1 MKTSVKSVLTENFSY
16 KLVSLFIAL
25 ILWLTILGRRDF
37 SLTKNIDV
45 ELIPAAGAVVTLQ
58 SAESIKV
65 KVSGPRAALK
75 KFMESGMSQL
85 VSIDISK
92 RGEGDVDVEIPL
104 KQIDV
109 PFGVKVI
116 SIKPTTIRAHVTHKG
131 E

>member
-1 MKTSVKSVLTENFSY
+1 MKTTWKTAFTENFSY

-37 SLTKNIDV
+37 SLTKNIEV
-45 ELIPAAGAVVTLQ
+45 ELVPAVGQVVTEQ
-58 SAESIKV
+58 SADSVKV
-65 KVSGPRAALK
+65 KVTGPRTALK

-85 VSIDISK
+85 ISLDISRK
-92 RGEGDVDVEIPL
+92 GEGDIDIEIPP

-116 SIKPTTIRAHVTHKG
+116 SIKPTVIRAHVTHKD
-131 E
+131 